1 MAGSHEV
8 IGSNPLSSTLTLI
21 FIVSIQSPGGLAQLG
36 EHMAGSHEVIGSNPL
51 SSTLTLMFIV
61 CHEVIG
67 SNPLSSTFC
76 FLLRPVLGAHFFE
89 PGMPGFF
96 YFLFSPPYSRP
107 ALPEPISSRWKLKA
121 N

>member
-1 MAGSHEV
+1 MMRRQQ
-8 IGSNPLSSTLTLI
+8 IRI
-21 FIVSIQSPGGLAQLG
+21 GGLAQLG
-36 EHMAGSHEVIGSNPL
+36 ERMAGSHEVIGSNPL

-61 CHEVIG
+61 SIQSPGGLAQLGERMAGSHEVIG

-89 PGMPGFF
+89 PGLPGFF

>member
-36 EHMAGSHEVIGSNPL
+36 ERMAGS
-51 SSTLTLMFIV
+51 
-61 CHEVIG
+61 HEVIG

-89 PGMPGFF
+89 PGLPGFF
-96 YFLFSPPYSRP
+96 ISCSPRRIAVPRFQNLYRVAGS
-107 ALPEPISSRWKLKA
+107 
-121 N
+121 